1 MKVISMI
8 RDKISFG
15 HDINNDD
22 SGDEDDDRDDV
33 DVEKK
38 VKENNVY
45 PGKNDDEY
53 NHDERFFCQDDELKI
68 LHFSIFQNNLI
79 YQ

>member
-15 HDINNDD
+15 HDINDDD

-33 DVEKK
+33 DVEEKE
-38 VKENNVY
+38 ENNVY
-45 PGKNDDEY
+45 PGK
-53 NHDERFFCQDDELKI
+53 K
-68 LHFSIFQNNLI
+68 
-79 YQ
+79 